1 MRGPLPLT
9 DRDFAEV
16 RAGVLARLRRRR
28 TYRFEWGLA
37 FAALALVVLS
47 FFVAQVP
54 VPAPP
59 APHVIASAPPV
70 IASVPSVIASVPS
83 VIPSVPSVIPS
94 VARDLGGGAER
105 HPPAQVPRYARDDG
119 GNARDDGGNARD
131 DGGRNGGRKH
141 RQPKRPQVARIEIH
155 TADPNIR
162 IIWIAN

>member
-59 APHVIASAPPV
+59 APHVMASAPPV
-70 IASVPSVIASVPS
+70 IA
-83 VIPSVPSVIPS
+83 SVPSVIPS

-119 GNARDDGGNARD
+119 GNARG
-131 DGGRNGGRKH
+131 DGGRNGRRKH

>member
-1 MRGPLPLT
+1 VRGPLPLT

-119 GNARDDGGNARD
+119 GNARG
-131 DGGRNGGRKH
+131 DGGRNGRRKH